1 MTSTRGVA
9 LASFAAP
16 GFLTDKNSNP
26 FKKVKQCL
34 AQHRL
39 DGGNYSLN
47 GFLCIHKLS
56 IMEVLENA
64 LEAYERHRDDAVE
77 KLNGKVSTVEYLKG
91 KVRRKMEVR
100 IDWGDWSLLAM
111 ARH

>member
-16 GFLTDKNSNP
+16 PFLTDKTSSP

-34 AQHRL
+34 LQHRL
-39 DGGNYSLN
+39 EGGLFLSN
-47 GFLCIHKLS
+47 GFLAIHKTSVL
-56 IMEVLENA
+56 EVLEVA

-77 KLNGKVSTVEYLKG
+77 KLNGKVSTVEYFKG
-91 KVRRKMEVR
+91 KVMVF
-100 IDWGDWSLLAM
+100 ISSSFNL
-111 ARH
+111 H

>member
-9 LASFAAP
+9 LASFTAP
-16 GFLTDKNSNP
+16 PFLTDKASSP

-39 DGGNYSLN
+39 EGGVYSTN
-47 GFLCIHKLS
+47 AFLAIHKTSVL
-56 IMEVLENA
+56 EVLDIA

-91 KVRRKMEVR
+91 KVSHV
-100 IDWGDWSLLAM
+100 L
-111 ARH
+111 

>member
-16 GFLTDKNSNP
+16 GFLTDKSSNP

-39 DGGNYSLN
+39 EGTFTSN
-47 GFLCIHKLS
+47 GFLAIHKIS
-56 IMEVLENA
+56 VMEVLEMA

-91 KVRRKMEVR
+91 KVQLKL
-100 IDWGDWSLLAM
+100 WF
-111 ARH
+111 H